1 MSESEDEFS
10 IQKHIETMKKEVK
23 KPVSHC
29 ITTYLCDRMNRTR
42 SIRQEEVKQLVPV
55 KELLEKYAPLGEG
68 NGVSFGYIV
77 SIKIF

>member
-1 MSESEDEFS
+1 MSESEDGFS
-10 IQKHIETMKKEVK
+10 IQKHVETMKKEVK
-23 KPVSHC
+23 KPMSRR
-29 ITTYLCDRMNRTR
+29 ITTLICDRMSKTR

-68 NGVSFGYIV
+68 NGVSFGYTA